1 MKELPTSAVDPVAQA
16 PISAWRC
23 EFIGSDV
30 EQGYRSSVQV
40 SMAQQLRGVLAIWG
54 IAMLVFALPDYAQL
68 GATQAFWQLTA
79 YRVVVS
85 ALMAYAFVLLRQR
98 PELAP
103 SGRVMM
109 WLGLVGYPFFFLFYF
124 LRPEMRTLNTGMIML
139 LQLSL
144 FVFPPGRAL
153 AYVPVAL
160 LGVVGST
167 AAMWVLGTTGAM
179 LLGVVFVV
187 TLPAIVGYAS
197 AVRLQRAQRLEYQVR
212 HQLMAA
218 NQVLLAEMQRRIDLE
233 QQLQHQASTDPLTG
247 LPNRRAFELH
257 AHREIAR
264 ARRSSQPLSVALLD
278 IDHFKQI
285 SDNYGHAGGDEVL
298 RTVGSL
304 GASCFRREDYMARIG
319 GEEFAV
325 LLPGAPLEQAGDVM
339 QRFLD
344 QLAGTVMTVGQ
355 PPITVT
361 ATVGLA
367 QYSPQ
372 TETLEQLLS
381 QADGAMYAGKRE
393 GRNCVVLSVA
403 PGRFQRLHRFGQ
415 APADGLPPTGQG
427 PAPMNP
433 LP

>member
-1 MKELPTSAVDPVAQA
+1 MHYHGAMKELPSSSADPAVQV
-16 PISAWRC
+16 PISAWRG
-23 EFIGSDV
+23 EFTVPDA
-30 EQGYRSSVQV
+30 EQTYRRSVQV

-54 IAMLVFALPDYAQL
+54 VAMLVFALPDYAQL
-68 GATQAFWQLTA
+68 GATRAFWQLTA
-79 YRVVVS
+79 YRVVMA
-85 ALMAYAFVLLRQR
+85 ALMAYAFVRLRQR

-103 SGRVMM
+103 GGRVVM
-109 WLGLVGYPFFFLFYF
+109 WLGLVCYPFFFLFYF

-160 LGVVGST
+160 LGVVGAT
-167 AAMWVLGTTGAM
+167 AAVWALGVTGAM
-179 LLGVVFVV
+179 LMGVVFVV

-218 NQVLLAEMQRRIDLE
+218 NQGLQAEMQRRIDLE
-233 QQLQHQASTDPLTG
+233 QQLLHQASTDPLTG

-285 SDNYGHAGGDEVL
+285 NDGFGHAGGDEVL

-304 GASCFRREDYMARIG
+304 GAHCFRCEDCMARIG

-325 LLPGAPLEQAGDVM
+325 LLPGTPLEQAGDVM

-344 QLAGTVMTVGQ
+344 QLAGTVMKVGT

-361 ATVGLA
+361 ATVGVA
-367 QYSPQ
+367 QYGPQ
-372 TETLEQLLS
+372 TATLEQLLS
-381 QADGAMYAGKRE
+381 QADAAMYAGKRE
-393 GRNCVVLSVA
+393 GRDCVVLSLA
-403 PGRFQRLHRFGQ
+403 PGRFQRRRRGEG
-415 APADGLPPTGQG
+415 APAAGRRP
-427 PAPMNP
+427 
-433 LP
+433 